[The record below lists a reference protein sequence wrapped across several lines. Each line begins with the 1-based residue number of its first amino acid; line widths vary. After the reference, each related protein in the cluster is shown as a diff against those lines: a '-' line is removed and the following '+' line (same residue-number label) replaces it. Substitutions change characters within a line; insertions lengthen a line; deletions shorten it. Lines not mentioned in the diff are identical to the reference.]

1 MLIRIVIASVLIGSM
16 LVFQSRY
23 HIFHFATDWLLYF
36 ACVVAGLS
44 GIYWYLLRTLQKLPL
59 LAYFQVG
66 GDIVLISWL
75 VTLTGV
81 IDSNF
86 SILYHVAIISAS
98 IILYRRGGYLAASL
112 ASILY
117 GSMLDMQHYNLFG
130 YVRSQ
135 NFTSQQVLYLLLV
148 NILSFYL
155 VAFLSGY
162 LSERLRRTRQELRKK
177 SSDFEDLR
185 VLNDHILRS
194 VGSGIVTMDLSGQVT
209 SWNNGAENITGYA
222 LEEIRKRWRA
232 VFGDSIK
239 GLFGQTDELKA
250 GPVRFEGQIV
260 KQNGVP
266 ATLGFTAT
274 LLRDE
279 HEQVNGIIVTFQD
292 ITRLIEMEDR
302 MRRQERLASVGSLA
316 AGIAHEIR
324 NPLASLSGSIQML
337 REELHLHTDSKH
349 LMDIVLR
356 ETDRLNMIITEFLD
370 YARPRP
376 FGRERVDLDA
386 ILSETLVLFRNG
398 RECHD
403 GIAVRTEMHPGVAVM
418 GDAQRIRQVFWN
430 LLINAAQAIDGRGT
444 ITVSAAPGEKGLA
457 EEVIIVLADDGAGM
471 PADNLK
477 KIFDPFF
484 TTKTNGTGL
493 GLAIVYRIIEDHG
506 GSISVTSRQGRGTSF
521 TIRLPMALPLPPAS
535 PVRISLSGETERTS

>member
-1 MLIRIVIASVLIGSM
+1 
-16 LVFQSRY
+16 
-23 HIFHFATDWLLYF
+23 
-36 ACVVAGLS
+36 
-44 GIYWYLLRTLQKLPL
+44 
-59 LAYFQVG
+59 
-66 GDIVLISWL
+66 
-75 VTLTGV
+75 
-81 IDSNF
+81 
-86 SILYHVAIISAS
+86 
-98 IILYRRGGYLAASL
+98 
-112 ASILY
+112 
-117 GSMLDMQHYNLFG
+117 
-130 YVRSQ
+130 
-135 NFTSQQVLYLLLV
+135 
-148 NILSFYL
+148 
-155 VAFLSGY
+155 
-162 LSERLRRTRQELRKK
+162 
-177 SSDFEDLR
+177 
-185 VLNDHILRS
+185 
-194 VGSGIVTMDLSGQVT
+194 
-209 SWNNGAENITGYA
+209 
-222 LEEIRKRWRA
+222 
-232 VFGDSIK
+232 
-239 GLFGQTDELKA
+239 
-250 GPVRFEGQIV
+250 
-260 KQNGVP
+260 
-266 ATLGFTAT
+266 
-274 LLRDE
+274 
-279 HEQVNGIIVTFQD
+279 
-292 ITRLIEMEDR
+292 

-386 ILSETLVLFRNG
+386 ILSETLALFRNG

-471 PADNLK
+471 PADDLK

-521 TIRLPMALPLPPAS
+521 TIRLPMALPLPPVS
-535 PVRISLSGETERTS
+535 PVRISRSGETERTS